1 MGSHRDGNNTVEYV
15 YMKEYL
21 VSVKIEAEVQL
32 VVEASSE
39 SGASSKALE
48 TSFVIV
54 EQAEIPKVIIKNGTI
69 AITEDNIQPQNATVV
84 TEIKNPILKKR
95 LKDDRT

>member
-1 MGSHRDGNNTVEYV
+1 
-15 YMKEYL
+15 MKEYL
-21 VSVKIEAEVQL
+21 VSVTIEAEVQL

-54 EQAEIPKVIIKNGTI
+54 EQDEIPKIIIKNGTI

>member
-1 MGSHRDGNNTVEYV
+1 
-15 YMKEYL
+15 MKEYL
-21 VSVKIEAEVQL
+21 VSVTIETEVQL
-32 VVEASSE
+32 VVEATSE

-54 EQAEIPKVIIKNGTI
+54 EQDEIPKVIIKNGTI
-69 AITEDNIQPQNATVV
+69 PITQDNIQPKNSSVV

-95 LKDDRT
+95 IKNDRT

>member
-1 MGSHRDGNNTVEYV
+1 
-15 YMKEYL
+15 MKEYL